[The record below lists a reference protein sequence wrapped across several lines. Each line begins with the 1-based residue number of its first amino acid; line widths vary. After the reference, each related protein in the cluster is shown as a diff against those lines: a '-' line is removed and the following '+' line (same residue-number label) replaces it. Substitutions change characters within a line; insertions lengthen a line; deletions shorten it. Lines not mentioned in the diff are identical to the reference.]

1 MPKTRFTADLPP
13 DLFEWLMAQADAEGV
28 SRNVL
33 LAEAV
38 RDLIAKRKS
47 LPLPDK
53 ESVKDE

>member
-38 RDLIAKRKS
+38 RDLIAKRKG

-53 ESVKDE
+53 ESD